1 MSITDS
7 EFAKIVAFEGQQ
19 KFGGTTFPVAY
30 VCGKADATLEEA
42 RAWIADNSEELLATA
57 SRHGAVLFRGFPAD
71 SVEAFDALVCSLGVE
86 NFPYKKSLSNAVRVN
101 RTERVFSANEAPPE
115 VQIYLHHEMAQ
126 TPLFPAWIM
135 FYCEVAA
142 ETGGASPL
150 CRSDVLYDWLKEARP
165 EFIRACEEK
174 GLRYTNVM
182 PGESDGKSGIGRSW
196 KDTLGV
202 ETREAAEKRLADLN
216 YSWEWL
222 EDGCLRATTPP
233 LPAVMEVS
241 PGRKTFFNQLIAA
254 YRGWK
259 DVRNDPSKSIRHG
272 DGSELDA
279 EAVGEAIRLADEL
292 TFTAPWQV
300 GDFVVVDNR
309 VAMHARQ
316 PFTGKRKVVASL
328 AVMQTHSFTPAV

>member
-1 MSITDS
+1 MSTAES
-7 EFAKIVAFEGQQ
+7 SFAKTVTFEGQQ
-19 KFGGTTFPVAY
+19 NFDDTVFPFAY
-30 VCGKADATLEEA
+30 VCQQTDATLEETQ
-42 RAWIADNSEELLATA
+42 AWIADNKDELLAAAT
-57 SRHGAVLFRGFPAD
+57 RHGAVLFRGFPTD
-71 SVEAFDALVCSLGVE
+71 SVEAFDSVIRSLGVE

-126 TPLFPAWIM
+126 TPLYPAWIM

-150 CRSDVLYDWLKEARP
+150 CRSDVLYEKLKVARP
-165 EFIRACEEK
+165 DFIRDCETK
-174 GLRYTNVM
+174 GLKYSNVM

-202 ETREAAEKRLADLN
+202 DTVEAAEKRLAELD
-216 YSWEWL
+216 YSWKWL
-222 EDGCLRATTPP
+222 EDGCLRATTPS
-233 LPAVMEVS
+233 LPAVMEIA
-241 PGRKTFFNQLIAA
+241 PGRKVFFNQLIAA

-259 DVRNDPSKSIRHG
+259 DVRNDPSDAIRHG
-272 DGSELDA
+272 DGSKLDA
-279 EAVGEAIRLADEL
+279 EAVAEAIRIADEL
-292 TFTAPWQV
+292 TFTSPWQV
-300 GDFVVVDNR
+300 GDFVIVDNR

-328 AVMQTHSFTPAV
+328 AEMRTHAFKLAA